1 MVTEKILEQFGS
13 DVIQWLIESQH
24 VAMLLTDAQRRM
36 LSCNTYSAKLM
47 GYEEGEL
54 IGKEVSMLHA
64 SSQLDSELMSM
75 LVHQKETGI
84 TSLDFPFRHKDGHII
99 WLNISGGFI
108 DDQGHK
114 LWTAVDITARKNA
127 EAELQL
133 LKERLEYAIE
143 GNKDVV
149 WDWDIVHDRLDI
161 SDQWHQI
168 VGYTR
173 QDVPYEIR
181 QWRKRIHPDDRRR
194 VIETIRRVMD
204 EQTKF
209 LDVEY
214 RFIHKNGRILWI
226 LTRAV
231 TLYDDE
237 GRAVR
242 MVGTHR
248 DITRIKELELRLQ
261 EQARTIEDQRDE
273 LWYQAHH
280 DTLTALPN
288 RIYFQQLLTQAI
300 AHAREEESSLTL
312 LFVDVDHFKQIN
324 DRYGHE
330 MGDNVLR
337 YVADLLRRGVR
348 QDDTVARLGGDEFVL
363 IIPGIPDTAKVS
375 RLVEKLLRLFESPYE
390 WAGGSMQL
398 SVSIGIARYPDDSDD
413 ADTLLR
419 HADQAMYHAKT
430 SGRGRYRIYTALE

>member
-1 MVTEKILEQFGS
+1 MVTTEILEQFGLN
-13 DVIQWLIESQH
+13 VIRWLIKSQH
-24 VAMLLTDAQRRM
+24 VAMLLTDIERRIISYNAYAAQ
-36 LSCNTYSAKLM
+36 LM
-47 GYEEGEL
+47 GYTEGDL
-54 IGKEVSMLHA
+54 LGHDVSLLHA
-64 SSQLDSELMSM
+64 SSHLNDQLFGMLM
-75 LVHQKETGI
+75 HQKETGI
-84 TSLDFPFRHKDGHII
+84 TNLDFPFRHKDGHTV

-149 WDWDIVHDRLDI
+149 WDWDIVHDHLDI

-288 RIYFQQLLTQAI
+288 RIYFPTSA
-300 AHAREEESSLTL
+300 
-312 LFVDVDHFKQIN
+312 LF
-324 DRYGHE
+324 
-330 MGDNVLR
+330 
-337 YVADLLRRGVR
+337 
-348 QDDTVARLGGDEFVL
+348 
-363 IIPGIPDTAKVS
+363 
-375 RLVEKLLRLFESPYE
+375 
-390 WAGGSMQL
+390 
-398 SVSIGIARYPDDSDD
+398 
-413 ADTLLR
+413 
-419 HADQAMYHAKT
+419 
-430 SGRGRYRIYTALE
+430 